1 MVSVA
6 DSTGPPS
13 SGFSAFAPTVCD
25 ANSVWYTANGA
36 TKSGSVTNWGKH
48 IKNDSTPETFT
59 FSTSTTATVGVT
71 TNVSGQLSASAAVK
85 KIAEVSLGL
94 SGGFGTSGQVAS
106 TASYSRTVSF
116 SSPGRWVIWAGVY
129 KGGGSVQM
137 KKCASNGKSYST
149 VGRGTATTFN
159 KGRVTGLTN
168 CANSVS
174 DLVEANAKT
183 HC

>member
-25 ANSVWYTANGA
+25 ANSVWYAASGA
-36 TKSGSVTNWGKH
+36 TKSGS
-48 IKNDSTPETFT
+48 
-59 FSTSTTATVGVT
+59 
-71 TNVSGQLSASAAVK
+71 
-85 KIAEVSLGL
+85 
-94 SGGFGTSGQVAS
+94 
-106 TASYSRTVSF
+106 
-116 SSPGRWVIWAGVY
+116 VY

-149 VGRGTATTFN
+149 VGSGTATTFN